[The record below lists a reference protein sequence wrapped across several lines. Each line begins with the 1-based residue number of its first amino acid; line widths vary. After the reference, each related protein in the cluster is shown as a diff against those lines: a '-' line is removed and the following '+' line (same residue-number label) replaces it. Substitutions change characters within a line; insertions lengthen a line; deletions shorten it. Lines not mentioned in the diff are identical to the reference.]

1 MKSIVKSIRFPEPI
15 LDEVQSVM
23 DKKNFNFT
31 EFVIEAI
38 KNYIRIL
45 KYTDVINSSY
55 GIWSN
60 SNHPELKN
68 GVNGYI
74 RILREGRNI

>member
-60 SNHPELKN
+60 SDHPELKN

-74 RILREGRNI
+74 RILRGGRNI